1 MRRRLDGSS
10 LSVTVKTR
18 KSTATRWKPCG
29 QVAEEQRD
37 TRERSRESVR
47 DDERQTA
54 GASTQR
60 LLQRMDRFEAHLAQL
75 ASRLHGREALLKSL
89 QELLRRGM
97 TEK

>member
-1 MRRRLDGSS
+1 METMR
-10 LSVTVKTR
+10 
-18 KSTATRWKPCG
+18 
-29 QVAEEQRD
+29 QVAEEQGD
-37 TRERSRESVR
+37 TCECRPESVR

-54 GASTQR
+54 GASTQQ

-89 QELLRRGM
+89 QELLRQGM

>member
-1 MRRRLDGSS
+1 MAAKVGRLISEPDREDAEEYRN
-10 LSVTVKTR
+10 TMETIR
-18 KSTATRWKPCG
+18 
-29 QVAEEQRD
+29 QVAEEQCD
-37 TRERSRESVR
+37 IRERSHESVR

-54 GASTQR
+54 GASTQP

-97 TEK
+97 TKK